1 MYSFFPLLSSL
12 SVNHLETHLKMLTT
26 GKAFPSILKFLI
38 IRRNV
43 LKLNI
48 AVSTYVYACMC
59 IDICEGI
66 YLERKNSPFVFL
78 SNVVFFRKINQ
89 VDHWF

>member
-1 MYSFFPLLSSL
+1 MYCFFPLLSSL

-43 LKLNI
+43 LKSNI
-48 AVSTYVYACMC
+48 AVSTYVCACMYT
-59 IDICEGI
+59 DICEGI
-66 YLERKNSPFVFL
+66 YLERKKLTICFSF
-78 SNVVFFRKINQ
+78 
-89 VDHWF
+89 

>member
-26 GKAFPSILKFLI
+26 GKACPSILKFLI

-43 LKLNI
+43 LKSNI

-66 YLERKNSPFVFL
+66 YLERKKTHHLFFFL
-78 SNVVFFRKINQ
+78 M
-89 VDHWF
+89 